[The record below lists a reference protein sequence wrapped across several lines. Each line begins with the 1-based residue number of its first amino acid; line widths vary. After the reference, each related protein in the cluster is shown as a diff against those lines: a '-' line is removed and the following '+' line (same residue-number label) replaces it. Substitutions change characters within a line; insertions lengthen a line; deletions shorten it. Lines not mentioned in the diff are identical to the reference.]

1 MVGVIFF
8 LLWTDT
14 SHNLFAHYDSSKA
27 LKYESEVTFPNLK
40 KLQKTMSF
48 IIWPFVYI
56 QVSPANLPGP

>member
-1 MVGVIFF
+1 M
-8 LLWTDT
+8 
-14 SHNLFAHYDSSKA
+14 FAHYDSSKA

>member
-1 MVGVIFF
+1 MSGWCNFF
-8 LLWTDT
+8 PIMET